1 MYPFN
6 PVCSGKLMTTMRTYA
21 RYNLMDT
28 QSTKETP
35 TGKLESTRY
44 SLGFRSI
51 LIGFIAIAMLVPLFM
66 AKQVVSDRTYYYRTA
81 ISSIAETWGTQQT
94 IVGPVLVVPYTEH
107 IISID
112 TITDDQ
118 GESKTVSRDVFNE
131 KTMVLLPKQLNLDSE
146 LVEKHRKRGIYDALV
161 YKANIEMTGMFDL
174 SVLPDKGSKR
184 NKIQWKNAW
193 LAVGISDTRAID
205 ETWPLRWHKDGSSP
219 LKPGTLLP
227 TLLPQG
233 FHVKMKDLEQNVV
246 LPKFRI
252 KFSINGSEGLSFA
265 PLGET
270 TTANIHSGW
279 PHPSFIGDIPPVK
292 SEVQANG
299 FDAQWRVPNIARNY
313 PQSWLLGQE
322 KHDLYA
328 LKSGV
333 KLFSPVSLYAKIERA
348 VKYGVLFV
356 GLTFLTFLIFEITQ
370 NTRFHVIQYGL
381 IGLALSM
388 FYIIL
393 LSLSEQIA
401 FHMAYLYAAIATV
414 SIITLY
420 TIAILKSFGRVML
433 ILLFLSSLYAV
444 LYFILQMEDYAL
456 LAGSGT
462 MMLIIMILMFATR
475 NLKHD
480 S

>member
-1 MYPFN
+1 
-6 PVCSGKLMTTMRTYA
+6 
-21 RYNLMDT
+21 MDT

-35 TGKLESTRY
+35 TGKLESVRY

-51 LIGFIAIAMLVPLFM
+51 LIGFIAAAMLLPLFM

-81 ISSIAETWGTQQT
+81 ISSIAKTWGTQQV
-94 IVGPVLVVPYTEH
+94 IAGPVLVVPYTEH
-107 IISID
+107 IINID
-112 TITDDQ
+112 TVTDDK
-118 GESKTVSRDVFNE
+118 GETKTISRDVFNN
-131 KTMVLLPKQLNLDSE
+131 KTMVLLPKQLNIDAE
-146 LVEKHRKRGIYDALV
+146 VIEKHRKRGIYDALV
-161 YKANIEMTGMFDL
+161 YQAQIEMTGTFDL
-174 SVLPDKGSKR
+174 GTLPDKTSSK
-184 NKIQWKNAW
+184 NDIQWKNAW
-193 LAVGISDTRAID
+193 LAVGVSDTKAID
-205 ETWPLRWHKDGSSP
+205 ETFPLRWNNDASSP
-219 LKPGTLLP
+219 LMPGTMLP
-227 TLLPQG
+227 NLLPQG
-233 FHVKMKDLEQNVV
+233 FHVKMKDLEREIV

-252 KFSINGSEGLSFA
+252 KFNVNGSEGLSFA
-265 PLGET
+265 PVGET
-270 TTANIHSGW
+270 STANIHSGW

-292 SEVQANG
+292 SDVKANG
-299 FDAQWRVPNIARNY
+299 FDAHWRVPNIARNY
-313 PQSWLLGQE
+313 PQQWLLGEE

-333 KLFSPVSLYAKIERA
+333 KLFTPISLYAKIERA

-356 GLTFLTFLIFEITQ
+356 GLTFLTFLIFEITTK
-370 NTRFHVIQYGL
+370 TRFHVIQYGL

-393 LSLSEQIA
+393 LSLAEQIT
-401 FHMAYLYAAIATV
+401 FRMAYLYAATATV

-456 LAGSGT
+456 LAGAGT
-462 MMLIIMILMFATR
+462 MMLIIMVLMFATR
-475 NLKHD
+475 NLEHD

>member
-1 MYPFN
+1 
-6 PVCSGKLMTTMRTYA
+6 
-21 RYNLMDT
+21 MDT

-35 TGKLESTRY
+35 TGKLESVRY

-81 ISSIAETWGTQQT
+81 ISSIANTWGTQQ
-94 IVGPVLVVPYTEH
+94 IVAGPVLVVPYTEH

-112 TITDDQ
+112 TVTDDK
-118 GESKTVSRDVFNE
+118 GETKTISRDLFNE
-131 KTMVLLPKQLNLDSE
+131 KTMVLLPKQLNMDAE
-146 LVEKHRKRGIYDALV
+146 VIEKHRKRGIYDALV
-161 YKANIEMTGMFDL
+161 YKAEIELTGTFDL
-174 SVLPDKGSKR
+174 STLPDKTSKR
-184 NKIQWKNAW
+184 NDIQWKNAW
-193 LAVGISDTRAID
+193 LAVGVSDTKAID
-205 ETWPLRWHKDGSSP
+205 ETFPLRWNNDASSP
-219 LKPGTLLP
+219 LMPGTLLP
-227 TLLPQG
+227 NLLPQG
-233 FHVKMKDLEQNVV
+233 FHVKMKDLERDVV
-246 LPKFRI
+246 LPKFRV
-252 KFSINGSEGLSFA
+252 KFSVNGSEGLSFA
-265 PLGET
+265 PVGET
-270 TTANIHSGW
+270 STANIQSGW

-292 SEVQANG
+292 SEVKANG
-299 FDAQWRVPNIARNY
+299 FDAHWRVPNIARNY
-313 PQSWLLGQE
+313 PQSWLLGEE

-333 KLFSPVSLYAKIERA
+333 KLFTPVSLYAKIERA
-348 VKYGVLFV
+348 VKYGVLFI

-370 NTRFHVIQYGL
+370 KTRFHVIQYGL

-393 LSLSEQIA
+393 LSLSEQLT
-401 FHMAYLYAAIATV
+401 FRMAYLYAATATV

-456 LAGSGT
+456 LAGAGT
-462 MMLIIMILMFATR
+462 MMLIIMVLMFATR
-475 NLKHD
+475 NLEHD

>member
-1 MYPFN
+1 
-6 PVCSGKLMTTMRTYA
+6 MRQTQS
-21 RYNLMDT
+21 MDT

-35 TGKLESTRY
+35 TGKLESVRY

-51 LIGFIAIAMLVPLFM
+51 LIGFIAAAMLLPLFM

-81 ISSIAETWGTQQT
+81 ISSIAKTWGTQQV
-94 IVGPVLVVPYTEH
+94 IAGPVLVVPYTEH
-107 IISID
+107 IINID
-112 TITDDQ
+112 TVTDDK
-118 GESKTVSRDVFNE
+118 GETKTISRDVFNN
-131 KTMVLLPKQLNLDSE
+131 KTMVLLPKQLNIDAE
-146 LVEKHRKRGIYDALV
+146 VIEKHRKRGIYDALV
-161 YKANIEMTGMFDL
+161 YQAQIEMTGTFDL
-174 SVLPDKGSKR
+174 GTLPDKTSSK
-184 NKIQWKNAW
+184 NDIQWKNAW
-193 LAVGISDTRAID
+193 LAVGVSDTKAID
-205 ETWPLRWHKDGSSP
+205 ETFPLRWNNDASSP
-219 LKPGTLLP
+219 LMPGTMLP
-227 TLLPQG
+227 NLLPQG
-233 FHVKMKDLEQNVV
+233 FHVKMKDLEREIV

-252 KFSINGSEGLSFA
+252 KFNVNGSEGLSFA
-265 PLGET
+265 PVGET
-270 TTANIHSGW
+270 STANIHSGW

-292 SEVQANG
+292 SDVKANG
-299 FDAQWRVPNIARNY
+299 FDAHWRVPNIARNY
-313 PQSWLLGQE
+313 PQQWLLGEE

-333 KLFSPVSLYAKIERA
+333 KLFTPISLYAKIERA

-356 GLTFLTFLIFEITQ
+356 GLTFLTFLIFEITTK
-370 NTRFHVIQYGL
+370 TRFHVIQYGL

-393 LSLSEQIA
+393 LSLAEQIT
-401 FHMAYLYAAIATV
+401 FRMAYLYAATATV

-456 LAGSGT
+456 LAGAGT
-462 MMLIIMILMFATR
+462 MMLIIMVLMFATR
-475 NLKHD
+475 NLEHD

>member
-1 MYPFN
+1 
-6 PVCSGKLMTTMRTYA
+6 
-21 RYNLMDT
+21 MDT

-35 TGKLESTRY
+35 TGKLESVRY

-81 ISSIAETWGTQQT
+81 ISTIANTWGTQQ
-94 IVGPVLVVPYTEH
+94 IIAGPVLVVPYTEH

-112 TITDDQ
+112 TVTDDK
-118 GESKTVSRDVFNE
+118 GETKTVSRDLFNE
-131 KTMVLLPKQLNLDSE
+131 KTMVLLPKQLNMDAE
-146 LVEKHRKRGIYDALV
+146 VIEKHRKRGIYDALV
-161 YKANIEMTGMFDL
+161 YKAEIELTGTFDL
-174 SVLPDKGSKR
+174 STLPDKTSKK
-184 NKIQWKNAW
+184 NDIQWKNAW
-193 LAVGISDTRAID
+193 LAIGVSDTKAID
-205 ETWPLRWHKDGSSP
+205 ETFPLRWNNEASSP
-219 LKPGTLLP
+219 LMPGTLLP
-227 TLLPQG
+227 NLLPQG
-233 FHVKMKDLEQNVV
+233 FHVKMKDLERDVV
-246 LPKFRI
+246 LPKFRV
-252 KFSINGSEGLSFA
+252 KFSVNGSEGLSFA
-265 PLGET
+265 PVGET
-270 TTANIHSGW
+270 STANIQSGW

-292 SEVQANG
+292 SDVKANG
-299 FDAQWRVPNIARNY
+299 FDAHWRVPNIARNY
-313 PQSWLLGQE
+313 PQQWLLGEE

-333 KLFSPVSLYAKIERA
+333 KLFTPVSLYAKIERA
-348 VKYGVLFV
+348 VKYGVLFI

-370 NTRFHVIQYGL
+370 KTRFHVIQYGL

-393 LSLSEQIA
+393 LSLSEQLS
-401 FHMAYLYAAIATV
+401 FHMAYLYAATSTV

-456 LAGSGT
+456 LAGAGT
-462 MMLIIMILMFATR
+462 MMLIIMVLMFATR
-475 NLKHD
+475 NLEHD

>member
-1 MYPFN
+1 
-6 PVCSGKLMTTMRTYA
+6 
-21 RYNLMDT
+21 MDT

-35 TGKLESTRY
+35 TGKLESVRY

-81 ISSIAETWGTQQT
+81 ISTIASTWGTQQ
-94 IVGPVLVVPYTEH
+94 IVAGPVLVVPYTEH

-112 TITDDQ
+112 TITDDK
-118 GESKTVSRDVFNE
+118 GETKTISRDLFNE
-131 KTMVLLPKQLNLDSE
+131 KTMVLLPKQLNMDAE
-146 LVEKHRKRGIYDALV
+146 VIEKHRKRGIYDALV
-161 YKANIEMTGMFDL
+161 YKAEIELTGTFDL
-174 SVLPDKGSKR
+174 STLPDKTSKK
-184 NKIQWKNAW
+184 NDIQWKNAW
-193 LAVGISDTRAID
+193 LAVGVSDTKAID
-205 ETWPLRWHKDGSSP
+205 ETFPLRWNNDASSP
-219 LKPGTLLP
+219 LMPGTLLP
-227 TLLPQG
+227 NLLPQG
-233 FHVKMKDLEQNVV
+233 FHVKMKDLERDVV
-246 LPKFRI
+246 LPKFRV
-252 KFSINGSEGLSFA
+252 KFSVNGSEGLSFA
-265 PLGET
+265 PVGET
-270 TTANIHSGW
+270 STANIQSGW

-292 SEVQANG
+292 SDVKVNG
-299 FDAQWRVPNIARNY
+299 FDAHWRVPNIARNY
-313 PQSWLLGQE
+313 PQSWLLGEE

-333 KLFSPVSLYAKIERA
+333 KLFTPVSLYAKIERA
-348 VKYGVLFV
+348 VKYGVLFI

-370 NTRFHVIQYGL
+370 KTRFHVIQYGL

-393 LSLSEQIA
+393 LSLSEQLT
-401 FHMAYLYAAIATV
+401 FRMAYLYAATATV

-456 LAGSGT
+456 LAGAGT
-462 MMLIIMILMFATR
+462 MMLIIMVLMFATR
-475 NLKHD
+475 NLEHD

>member
-1 MYPFN
+1 
-6 PVCSGKLMTTMRTYA
+6 
-21 RYNLMDT
+21 MDT

-35 TGKLESTRY
+35 TGKLESVRY

-51 LIGFIAIAMLVPLFM
+51 LIGFIAVAMLVPLFL

-81 ISSIAETWGTQQT
+81 ISSIAKTWGTQQV
-94 IVGPVLVVPYTEH
+94 IAGPVLVVPYTEH
-107 IISID
+107 IINID
-112 TITDDQ
+112 TVTDDK
-118 GESKTVSRDVFNE
+118 GETKTISRDVFNQ
-131 KTMVLLPKQLNLDSE
+131 KTMVLLPKQLNMDAE
-146 LVEKHRKRGIYDALV
+146 VIEKHRKRGIYDALV
-161 YKANIEMTGMFDL
+161 YKAEIEMTGTFDL
-174 SVLPDKGSKR
+174 GTLPDKTSRK
-184 NKIQWKNAW
+184 NDIQWKNAW
-193 LAVGISDTRAID
+193 LAVGVSDTKAID
-205 ETWPLRWHKDGSSP
+205 ETFPLRWNNDASSP
-219 LKPGTLLP
+219 LMPGTMLP
-227 TLLPQG
+227 NLLPQG
-233 FHVKMKDLEQNVV
+233 FHVKMKDLERDLV

-252 KFSINGSEGLSFA
+252 KFNVNGSEGLSFA
-265 PLGET
+265 PVGET
-270 TTANIHSGW
+270 STANIHSGW

-292 SEVQANG
+292 SDVKANG
-299 FDAQWRVPNIARNY
+299 FDAHWRVPNIARNY
-313 PQSWLLGQE
+313 PQQWLLGEE

-333 KLFSPVSLYAKIERA
+333 KLFTPISLYAKIERA
-348 VKYGVLFV
+348 VKYGVLFI

-370 NTRFHVIQYGL
+370 KTRFHVIQYGL

-393 LSLSEQIA
+393 LSLAEQLT
-401 FHMAYLYAAIATV
+401 FRMAYLYAATATV

-456 LAGSGT
+456 LAGAGT
-462 MMLIIMILMFATR
+462 MMLIIMVLMFATR
-475 NLKHD
+475 NLEQD

>member
-1 MYPFN
+1 
-6 PVCSGKLMTTMRTYA
+6 
-21 RYNLMDT
+21 MDT

-35 TGKLESTRY
+35 TGKLESIRY

-51 LIGFIAIAMLVPLFM
+51 LIGFIAVAMLVPLFL

-81 ISSIAETWGTQQT
+81 ISSIAKTWGTQQ
-94 IVGPVLVVPYTEH
+94 IIAGPVLVVPYTEH

-112 TITDDQ
+112 TVTDDK
-118 GESKTVSRDVFNE
+118 GETKTVSRDLFNE
-131 KTMVLLPKQLNLDSE
+131 KTMVILPKQLNIDAE
-146 LVEKHRKRGIYDALV
+146 VIEKHRKRGIYDALV
-161 YKANIEMTGMFDL
+161 YKAEIEMTGTFDL
-174 SVLPDKGSKR
+174 STLPDKTSKK
-184 NKIQWKNAW
+184 NDIQWKNTW
-193 LAVGISDTRAID
+193 MAVGVSDTKAID
-205 ETWPLRWHKDGSSP
+205 ETLPLRWNGDASSP
-219 LKPGTLLP
+219 LMPGTLLP
-227 TLLPQG
+227 NLLPQG
-233 FHVKMKDLEQNVV
+233 FHVKMKDLERDVV

-252 KFSINGSEGLSFA
+252 KFSVNGSEGFSFA
-265 PLGET
+265 PVGET
-270 TTANIHSGW
+270 STANISSGW

-292 SEVQANG
+292 SDVKANG
-299 FDAQWRVPNIARNY
+299 FDAHWRVPNIARNY
-313 PQSWLLGQE
+313 PQQWLLGEE

-348 VKYGVLFV
+348 VKYGVLFI

-370 NTRFHVIQYGL
+370 KTRFHVIQYGL

-393 LSLSEQIA
+393 LSLSEQLT
-401 FHMAYLYAAIATV
+401 FRMAYLYAATATV

-433 ILLFLSSLYAV
+433 IMLFLSSLYAV

-456 LAGSGT
+456 LAGAGT
-462 MMLIIMILMFATR
+462 MMLIIMVLMFATR
-475 NLKHD
+475 NLEHD
-480 S
+480 N

>member
-1 MYPFN
+1 
-6 PVCSGKLMTTMRTYA
+6 
-21 RYNLMDT
+21 MDS

-35 TGKLESTRY
+35 TGKLGSIRY
-44 SLGFRSI
+44 SLGFRSV
-51 LIGFIAIAMLVPLFM
+51 LIGLLAAAMLVPLFL

-81 ISSIAETWGTQQT
+81 LTDIAKTWGGRQV

-107 IISID
+107 IISFD
-112 TITDDQ
+112 TVTDDK
-118 GESKTVSRDVFNE
+118 GETRTISRDIFNE
-131 KTMVLLPKQLNLDSE
+131 KTVVLLPKQLNMDAE
-146 LVEKHRKRGIYDALV
+146 VVEKHRKRGIYDALV
-161 YKANIEMTGMFDL
+161 YQADIELTGTFDF
-174 SVLPDKGSKR
+174 SNLPDKQSKK
-184 NKIQWKNAW
+184 NKIQWKHAW
-193 LAVGISDTRAID
+193 LAVGVSDTKAID
-205 ETWPLRWHKDGSSP
+205 EAFPLRWNGDTSSP

-227 TLLPQG
+227 KLLPNG
-233 FHVKMKDLEQNVV
+233 FHAKMKDLEQDLV

-252 KFSINGSEGLSFA
+252 KFSVNGSEGLSFA

-270 TTANIHSGW
+270 STANIHSGW

-292 SEVQANG
+292 SEVGGNG
-299 FDAQWRVPNIARNY
+299 FDAHWRVPNIARNY
-313 PQSWLLGQE
+313 PQQWLMDKE
-322 KHDLYA
+322 SYDLYA

-348 VKYGVLFV
+348 VKYGVLFI
-356 GLTFLTFLIFEITQ
+356 GLTFLTFLIFEIT
-370 NTRFHVIQYGL
+370 TKSRFHVIQYGL

-393 LSLSEQIA
+393 LSLSEQLT
-401 FHMAYLYAAIATV
+401 FRMAYLYASTATV

-456 LAGSGT
+456 LAGAGT
-462 MMLIIMILMFATR
+462 MMLIIMVLMFATR
-475 NLKHD
+475 NLEYD
-480 S
+480 N